1 MLQMSPYPENP
12 SRSGAVRASHELGR
26 AIWAGADDLIQVS
39 WLLSALLSSVSIADR
54 QHTTTVMPFTA
65 RASAMLSQLIFA
77 VYCADPTAADGDRDA
92 GKRRRAAADAA
103 VRLTT
108 YTAAYVVRLTLNLS
122 LGLDTTADSSG
133 RHAVR
138 GRLRRDINNRSSSA
152 PLSSPSL
159 RKRPPTGVRHG
170 PAARSSRAIGTSSGA
185 TPSPGWPVSQGR
197 PSGLRTPSPAGS
209 RSLAS
214 RPRTTSTSYLPLSLT
229 LPAASRRFTA
239 TLATSIVCATST
251 SWRRP
256 APSGTSSS
264 GLATAAR
271 TS

>member
-54 QHTTTVMPFTA
+54 QHTTTVMPFPA

-108 YTAAYVVRLTLNLS
+108 YTAATPRCAST
-122 LGLDTTADSSG
+122 
-133 RHAVR
+133 
-138 GRLRRDINNRSSSA
+138 
-152 PLSSPSL
+152 
-159 RKRPPTGVRHG
+159 PPAST
-170 PAARSSRAIGTSSGA
+170 PAHTHMPTSIEARELKTSS
-185 TPSPGWPVSQGR
+185 
-197 PSGLRTPSPAGS
+197 
-209 RSLAS
+209 
-214 RPRTTSTSYLPLSLT
+214 
-229 LPAASRRFTA
+229 
-239 TLATSIVCATST
+239 
-251 SWRRP
+251 
-256 APSGTSSS
+256 
-264 GLATAAR
+264 
-271 TS
+271 